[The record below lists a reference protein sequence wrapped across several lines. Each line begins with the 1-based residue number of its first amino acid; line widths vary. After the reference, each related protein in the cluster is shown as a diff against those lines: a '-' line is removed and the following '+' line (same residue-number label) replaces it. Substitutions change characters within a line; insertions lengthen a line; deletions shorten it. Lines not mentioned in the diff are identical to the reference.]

1 MRRIIGLFLALTAV
15 MVFAVPASAQ
25 LRNKQQP
32 VMAIT
37 EVATGT
43 PVTVKLSNVGYQT
56 AYLVVKT
63 ENEAAAADMVVTVT
77 LESALGDILVCTSAS
92 ITADTTTFILLGSL
106 AAAGEG
112 IDDACDF
119 PLGGGLNFIFTTSGV
134 GADFDVT
141 AELQWVVH

>member
-1 MRRIIGLFLALTAV
+1 MRHLNSFLALLVVLFVA
-15 MVFAVPASAQ
+15 APASAQ
-25 LRNKQQP
+25 LRNKRQP

-43 PVTVKLSNVGYQT
+43 PVTVTLSNVGART

-77 LESALGDILVCTSAS
+77 IESALGDILICTSAS
-92 ITADTTTFILLGSL
+92 ITTNTTTNILLGSL

-119 PLGGGLNFIFTTSGV
+119 PLGGGLNFIFTTSGG